1 MPKVKIQI
9 KSRWVVDKVL
19 FEYESDDNTI
29 KKTLVRAIEEDADL
43 RGAYLQ
49 GADLRGANLQGA
61 YLRGAYLQGADLRG
75 ADLQGA
81 DLRGADLQGADLQG
95 ANLQGAYL
103 RGANLQGAYLQGAD
117 LQDAKNAE
125 YAIALTV
132 VPSEGTI
139 IGWKKCH
146 AGRIVR
152 LQIPAKAKRS
162 NATGR
167 KCRAEYA
174 KVMAIYEAGNAK
186 PLPKT
191 ELAYS
196 NHDNTFT
203 YKVGETVKPSAKFDL
218 DRWNECAPGI
228 HFFITREEAER
239 YC

>member
-9 KSRWVVDKVL
+9 KSRWFVDKVL

-29 KKTLVRAIEEDADL
+29 KKTLVEAVEEGADL
-43 RGAYLQ
+43 RGAYLRGADLQGAYLQGADLQGADLQGADLQDAYLRGAYLQGAYLQ
-49 GADLRGANLQGA
+49 GADLRGA
-61 YLRGAYLQGADLRG
+61 YLRG

-81 DLRGADLQGADLQG
+81 
-95 ANLQGAYL
+95 Y
-103 RGANLQGAYLQGAD
+103 LQGAYLQGAD
-117 LQDAKNAE
+117 LQGAENAE

-132 VPSEGTI
+132 VPSDGTI
-139 IGWKKCH
+139 IGWKKCRDN
-146 AGRIVR
+146 RIVK
-152 LQIPAKAKRS
+152 LHIPTKAKRS

-167 KCRAEYA
+167 KCRAESA
-174 KVMAIYEAGNAK
+174 KVLAIYEAGSAK
-186 PLPKT
+186 PLAKT

-196 NHDNTFT
+196 QHDNKFT